1 MAKKQKSTPS
11 RGKATR
17 VPTAN
22 ARPRPERSVDMFTG
36 SRDPAI
42 IVRTLRENWSGSLQH
57 QRPLS
62 TSRAYAE
69 LVKLLDGPRPDP
81 APYWGKLRFYAD
93 LLRSHFRLPVV
104 LFFYPRNSVPAGPQ
118 HKGYNEDPYQRTF
131 YSPHEGQS
139 IAPGASGFGA
149 FNPNTGFFQAV
160 GVSYGNQV
168 AVMVGPTVTI
178 ETTAAVDAL
187 ITTQALV
194 DYQYTVSSSVNPA
207 FVPSPPYTGEGWVD
221 LDIALLP
228 RVTCLGKGTN
238 APISPPSGPFGY
250 RQLRSLTVDFNL
262 QRTPFTTPSGHEIR
276 AARSD
281 QGSDVALPV
290 TLQADVQLPANARCD
305 ISTVAYIK
313 SDANGGK
320 GDTRWVFLGFG
331 DVRASG
337 QFLSMEVDL
346 YS

>member
-1 MAKKQKSTPS
+1 MAKKQRSAPS
-11 RGKATR
+11 RGNVTK
-17 VPTAN
+17 VSLSN
-22 ARPRPERSVDMFTG
+22 ARRSPERSIDMFTG

-42 IVRTLRENWSGSLQH
+42 IVNTLRDNWNGSLQH

-62 TSRAYAE
+62 MSRAYAE

-81 APYWGKLRFYAD
+81 APYWGKLKFYAD
-93 LLRSHFRLPVV
+93 LLRPHFRLPLV
-104 LFFYPRNSVPAGPQ
+104 LFFYPRNSVPTGPQ
-118 HKGYNEDPYQRTF
+118 NKGYNEEPYQRTF
-131 YSPHEGQS
+131 RTPHAGQS
-139 IAPGASGFGA
+139 TAPGASGYGA

-160 GVSYGNQV
+160 GVSTGNEV

-178 ETTAAVDAL
+178 DTTAAVDAL

-207 FVPSPPYTGEGWVD
+207 FVPSPPYTGEGYVD

-228 RVTCLGKGTN
+228 KVTCVAKGTN

-250 RQLRSLTVDFNL
+250 LQLRSLTVDFDL
-262 QRTPFTTPSGHEIR
+262 QRTPFTTASGHEIR

-281 QGSDVALPV
+281 HGSDVALPV

-305 ISTVAYIK
+305 ISAVAYIK
-313 SDANGGK
+313 SDARGGK
-320 GDTRWVFLGFG
+320 GETRWMSLGFG

-337 QFLSMEVDL
+337 RFLSMEVDL

>member
-11 RGKATR
+11 RGNTTKASASKAPR
-17 VPTAN
+17 
-22 ARPRPERSVDMFTG
+22 RPERSIDMLTG

-42 IVRTLRENWSGSLQH
+42 IVKALRDNWNSSLTH

-62 TSRAYAE
+62 VSRAYAE
-69 LVKLLDGPRPDP
+69 LVKLLDGPRLDP
-81 APYWGKLRFYAD
+81 APNWGKLKFYAD
-93 LLRSHFRLPVV
+93 LLRPHFRLPLA
-104 LFFYPRNSVPAGPQ
+104 LFFYPRNSVPTGPQ
-118 HKGYNEDPYQRTF
+118 NKGYNEDPYQRTF
-131 YSPHEGQS
+131 YTPHAGQS
-139 IAPGASGFGA
+139 VAPGASGYGA

-160 GVSYGNQV
+160 GVSTGNEV
-168 AVMVGPTVTI
+168 AVMAGPTVTI
-178 ETTAAVDAL
+178 DTTAAVDAL

-194 DYQYTVSSSVNPA
+194 DYQYNVSSSVNPA

-228 RVTCLGKGTN
+228 KVRCLAKGTN

-250 RQLRSLTVDFNL
+250 RQLRSLTVDFDL
-262 QRTPFTTPSGHEIR
+262 QRTPFITASGHEIR

-281 QGSDVALPV
+281 HGSDVALSV
-290 TLQADVQLPANARCD
+290 TLQADVQLPANAKCD

-313 SDANGGK
+313 SDATGGK
-320 GDTRWVFLGFG
+320 GDTHWMFLGFG

>member
-1 MAKKQKSTPS
+1 MAKKQKSPPS
-11 RGKATR
+11 RGNVTKAS
-17 VPTAN
+17 PSN
-22 ARPRPERSVDMFTG
+22 ARRRPQRSIDMFTG

-42 IVRTLRENWSGSLQH
+42 IVNTMRDNWTGSLQH

-62 TSRAYAE
+62 MSRAYAE
-69 LVKLLDGPRPDP
+69 LVKLLEGPRPDP
-81 APYWGKLRFYAD
+81 APYWGKLKFYAD
-93 LLRSHFRLPVV
+93 LLRPHFRLPLV
-104 LFFYPRNSVPAGPQ
+104 LFFYPRNSVPTGPQ
-118 HKGYNEDPYQRTF
+118 NKGYNEDPYQRTF
-131 YSPHEGQS
+131 YTPHEGQS
-139 IAPGASGFGA
+139 TAPGASGYGA
-149 FNPNTGFFQAV
+149 FNPNTGFFQSV
-160 GVSYGNQV
+160 GVSTGNQV
-168 AVMVGPTVTI
+168 AVMAGPTVTI
-178 ETTAAVDAL
+178 DTTAAVDAL

-207 FVPSPPYTGEGWVD
+207 FVPSPPYTGEGFVD

-228 RVTCLGKGTN
+228 KVTCVAKGTN

-250 RQLRSLTVDFNL
+250 LQLRSLTVDFDL
-262 QRTPFTTPSGHEIR
+262 QRVPFTTASGHEIR

-290 TLQADVQLPANARCD
+290 TFETEVQLPANARCD

-313 SDANGGK
+313 SDARGGK
-320 GDTRWVFLGFG
+320 GETRWMSLGFG

-337 QFLSMEVDL
+337 RFLSMEVDL